1 MSLYSRRVCLQIDLI
16 CRCLVSVRAMIWGLS
31 FLLRRSCRSSIVVCI
46 PLVLRVSA
54 NMAGWVQGGWGIRW
68 VVDGDVLVCVS
79 SGLLFVV
86 WGVLGEVCGCGCVL
100 VFLAGWSGCSGGWSC
115 VW

>member
-1 MSLYSRRVCLQIDLI
+1 MDLI

-54 NMAGWVQGGWGIRW
+54 NLAGWVQGGWGIGC
-68 VVDGDVLVCVS
+68 VVGGGVLGCVS
-79 SGLLFVV
+79 WGLLSVV
-86 WGVLGEVCGCGCVL
+86 WGVLGVVCECGCGL
-100 VFLAGWSGCSGGWSC
+100 VSLADWSGCSGVC
-115 VW
+115 